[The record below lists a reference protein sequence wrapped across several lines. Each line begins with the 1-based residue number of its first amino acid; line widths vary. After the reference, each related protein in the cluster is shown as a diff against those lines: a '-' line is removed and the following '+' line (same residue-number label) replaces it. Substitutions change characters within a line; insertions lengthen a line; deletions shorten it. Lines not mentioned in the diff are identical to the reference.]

1 MKQNDAILDYIQRNG
16 SITALQAVRDL
27 GIMRLA
33 SRVNELRALGH
44 PIDGVMRYAV
54 TKDGV
59 NKKWK
64 EYYLA

>member
-33 SRVNELRALGH
+33 SRVKELRDLGH
-44 PIDGVMRYAV
+44 PINGVMRYAV
-54 TKDGV
+54 NKDGV